1 MDKSTLKIIQD
12 SLDDTAF
19 ILGLNLDDC
28 NNFTAGTP
36 YFNNDSEQEEYIKV
50 FYIAYAQFCLFKGE
64 Q

>member
-1 MDKSTLKIIQD
+1 MDETTLKIIQE
-12 SLDDTAF
+12 SLDNTAF

-36 YFNNDSEQEEYIKV
+36 YFTNDSEQEEYIKS
-50 FYIAYAQFCLFKGE
+50 FYIAYAQFNLFKGE